1 MRYNVTVNKKYRHV
15 RVYRV
20 VKKLNATANPLSTA
34 FASLVDK
41 LVSSKAKKAGSA

>member
-20 VKKLNATANPLSTA
+20 VKRMNESTNPLSNA
-34 FASLVDK
+34 FASLVDR
-41 LVSSKAKKAGSA
+41 LVSSKAKKAGA